1 MKLVVLSPT
10 NKIIYEN
17 VDKILLDSEAGQVEI
32 LPHHQKMISALN
44 IGTAKIVIDGKS
56 QILVINGGVIKIEN
70 DELEILTSGAIPSQ
84 DIIEKDIEKALLL
97 AQKKITP
104 TTLPTEL
111 IRIEKEIKYQKLKQ
125 KMREQLGNG

>member
-1 MKLVVLSPT
+1 MKLTVLSPT
-10 NKIIYEN
+10 NKIVYEN
-17 VDKILLDSEAGQVEI
+17 VDKILLDSEAGEVEV

-44 IGTAKIVIDGKS
+44 IGVAKITINDKK

-70 DELEILTSGAIPSQ
+70 DEMEILTSGAVVSQ
-84 DIIEKDIEKALLL
+84 DIIEKDIEKAILL
-97 AQKKITP
+97 AQNKITP

-125 KMREQLGNG
+125 RMREQLGNG

>member
-1 MKLVVLSPT
+1 MKLVVISPT
-10 NKIIYEN
+10 NKIVYEN
-17 VDKILLDSEAGQVEI
+17 VNKLLLDSEVGQVEI
-32 LPHHQKMISALN
+32 LPQHQKMISALN
-44 IGTAKIVIDGKS
+44 IGMAKVVMGENN

>member
-1 MKLVVLSPT
+1 MKLIVMSPT
-10 NKIIYEN
+10 SKIIYEN

-32 LPHHQKMISALN
+32 LPQHQKMVSALN
-44 IGTAKIVIDGKS
+44 IGSATVTIADKKI
-56 QILVINGGVIKIEN
+56 ILAINGGVIKIEN
-70 DELEILTSGAIPSQ
+70 DEAEILTSEAISSQ